1 MGSNH
6 KRAVRKVQHMNF
18 LCEMIVVLEV
28 IVMNLCIFKK
38 NAKRRYPLCVVLL
51 ILSFYTVILLAVGI
65 YLIRALGIY
74 GNGNGLFTMFG
85 FFYLLPL
92 HYLFEGTTRKHFYII
107 CFAWIY
113 TLSVFIV
120 SVQMG
125 YALTDYAPLAFI
137 VMVLQTL
144 FFGLSYYFVNR
155 FMDKIYITLMQCH
168 DEGIQKNLNKTSL
181 LWFINIFFVNMHFI
195 LDKNILLKIITIL
208 VLIVNAFYS
217 FTLLYDILMKRDQ
230 IGSLEDKVSKDTLTG
245 LGSRIAFDKMME
257 NKIQEKSPFYFIY
270 MDLDEFKKINDKY
283 GHLTGDRYLKEFS
296 GRIREIGEPDMT
308 FRISGDEFVMLVAQK
323 DIKKVVDALKHIDFI
338 LPSTRTRFRGV
349 SFGIAHF
356 PKDSTVQDHL
366 IYMADQRMYAS
377 KTRKKR

>member
-1 MGSNH
+1 
-6 KRAVRKVQHMNF
+6 
-18 LCEMIVVLEV
+18 
-28 IVMNLCIFKK
+28 
-38 NAKRRYPLCVVLL
+38 
-51 ILSFYTVILLAVGI
+51 
-65 YLIRALGIY
+65 
-74 GNGNGLFTMFG
+74 
-85 FFYLLPL
+85 
-92 HYLFEGTTRKHFYII
+92 
-107 CFAWIY
+107 
-113 TLSVFIV
+113 
-120 SVQMG
+120 
-125 YALTDYAPLAFI
+125 
-137 VMVLQTL
+137 
-144 FFGLSYYFVNR
+144 
-155 FMDKIYITLMQCH
+155 MQCH